1 MKLNQVSVQ
10 LSTAGKSC
18 CKKVQDATQKA
29 QLWKEKP

>member
-10 LSTAGKSC
+10 LSTAGMSC
-18 CKKVQDATQKA
+18 CNKVQDATQKA